1 MFISLTTVNRINVD
15 VRLYENVGV
24 KYSNDNDNASKM
36 ISEVNNGFYCNCN
49 DNNGYY
55 HSTTPTPALFTPI
68 ASKFNGIDQKI
79 YKNIILEY
87 IFGIA
92 LYENNNGNEVCDSTL
107 NHFSLCLFELQE
119 ATKEQE
125 GEQTGLYSFG
135 ARYFILVQTM
145 FCVSWFR
152 VIAFDVFVVAF

>member
-68 ASKFNGIDQKI
+68 ASKLNGIDQKI

-107 NHFSLCLFELQE
+107 NHFSLCLFEL
-119 ATKEQE
+119 
-125 GEQTGLYSFG
+125 
-135 ARYFILVQTM
+135 ARSDKRTRRRTNRFVFFWCSIFYP
-145 FCVSWFR
+145 C
-152 VIAFDVFVVAF
+152 ANDVLCFVVPCFRI